1 VGQVGLKPSTPST
14 KAFNFVRR
22 LRRANVRIFA
32 EVIDLGSKVGVLV
45 FKFVATG
52 FELVARFNPFG

>member
-1 VGQVGLKPSTPST
+1 MIQPLDLGLE
-14 KAFNFVRR
+14 AFNFVRR